1 MHILSPEHQKRNTK
15 PPTNEASAV
24 QSSLLPSAQPVHS
37 STMKL
42 EVSCP
47 LSCTGQSCHDDHQLR
62 KARAI
67 PIGQH
72 LRCHWNQSAE
82 QNSAHAFPHL
92 AEQKQESF
100 TQVPQRT
107 SSNSHKTVLESKR
120 NAEHTQ
126 DRTRAVL
133 YLFSRTMYV
142 VRSCS
147 SCLFSCTTSSWSESL
162 GGDMVILV
170 SQACSLTG
178 STQAS
183 WAREPQRRSRLGLG
197 LFSAGGKVTVS
208 DRCSREHVWKWL
220 SLKA

>member
-1 MHILSPEHQKRNTK
+1 MHILSPKHQKRNTK

-107 SSNSHKTVLESKR
+107 SSNSHETVLESKR

-126 DRTRAVL
+126 DRPGLCFT
-133 YLFSRTMYV
+133 
-142 VRSCS
+142 CS
-147 SCLFSCTTSSWSESL
+147 PEQCTWSGAAAAACSPAPRPAGPSPWVGTWSSWSARPAASRAPHRPAGPGSRRGAAGWGWGSSQL
-162 GGDMVILV
+162 GG
-170 SQACSLTG
+170 
-178 STQAS
+178 
-183 WAREPQRRSRLGLG
+183 
-197 LFSAGGKVTVS
+197 K
-208 DRCSREHVWKWL
+208 
-220 SLKA
+220 